1 MRKLKVDLVDEH
13 YYMAPQ
19 WFLDNASRYDKYS
32 RKGPKVFAGEYAAHG
47 EGRHNNWEAALSEAC
62 FMTGLERNAD
72 VVWQCTYAPLFSHVE
87 GWQWRPD
94 LIWFDN
100 LESVRSAN
108 WYVQMLYSTNKGTN
122 VLSLTEDGKTVAGN
136 DGLYASA
143 AYDSTT
149 KTYIV
154 KVGNAGESAQDVT
167 LNFKGIKGLKSGE
180 AITLQASSMDAEN
193 TIDNKDAITP
203 KTSTIQATGKA
214 VTVSVPAK
222 AFVVY
227 RFQ

>member
-1 MRKLKVDLVDEH
+1 
-13 YYMAPQ
+13 
-19 WFLDNASRYDKYS
+19 
-32 RKGPKVFAGEYAAHG
+32 
-47 EGRHNNWEAALSEAC
+47 
-62 FMTGLERNAD
+62 
-72 VVWQCTYAPLFSHVE
+72 
-87 GWQWRPD
+87 
-94 LIWFDN
+94 
-100 LESVRSAN
+100 
-108 WYVQMLYSTNKGTN
+108 MLYSTNKGTN
-122 VLSLTEDGKTVAGN
+122 VLSLTEDGKAVAGN
-136 DGLYASA
+136 NGLYASA
-143 AYDSTT
+143 AYDSAT

-193 TIDNKDAITP
+193 TIDNKNAITP
-203 KTSTIQATGKA
+203 KTSTIQATGKT